1 MTNEAPSVLEI
12 ARAALEQEFR
22 RIEHLVSPETGMPLG
37 DYTETVNLRFRPF
50 LTEASRLLTTIGQ
63 AAEGGDTRTAW
74 QQYAHFRSHVM
85 PIFATELLAVIGGL
99 YLMEKGLDNPLNAY
113 WERPGYPAGAI
124 EAGAAR
130 APELTSFSKM
140 AENLVNRNLT
150 YRTSRP
156 WSSVLIVGEERVA
169 YPEAEIIRL
178 RFPACDIWN
187 LPFTAAEYGYLLA
200 RNKELP
206 EGQYEDNVES
216 FFDSYYQQE
225 VELLPVQ
232 HLRQMLRAEVDPR
245 GHDEDGAQRPPLSF
259 LPEIVAERTGLWDR
273 YLLHGELS
281 PATVARLTERQ
292 DELFC
297 RLFGDAFATAFIGP
311 AYVHALL
318 HLRFL
323 PDESLEQFTENA
335 PPFALRFVFAL
346 ETLRWLDHHAD
357 ALGPA
362 PGFFGESPF
371 RDEVD
376 PSTGIRRRWLEALAA
391 AGKDANPQQP
401 EYGNRL
407 YDGLVSRHRELLRRV
422 HGALESLHQGNPR
435 AYHYT
440 YESWKA
446 ARDYLTDRIAR
457 SELKLARDDHYQKR
471 WEGQAILN
479 AAWAARVNCGPDTV
493 AVIERN
499 ALRLLDHNQHDKWF
513 RPELAREERMESP
526 GARTRPGDRRTAEAK
541 VSTKDAA
548 AAVVMA
554 LAGSSDLLERFN
566 AMRLRRSFTQDA
578 DIALELSADPD
589 AVKMYKLLVDGA
601 TQ

>member
-22 RIEHLVSPETGMPLG
+22 RIQYLVSPKQGKPLG
-37 DYTETVNLRFRPF
+37 DYTKTVNQSFRPF
-50 LTEASRLLTTIGQ
+50 LTEANKLLNGIGQ
-63 AAEGGDTRTAW
+63 AAENNDTALAW
-74 QQYAHFRSHVM
+74 ERYAQFRSNVM

-113 WERPGYPAGAI
+113 WEDPAGS
-124 EAGAAR
+124 AGAGLAQMPDI
-130 APELTSFSKM
+130 ASFSKM
-140 AENLVNRNLT
+140 AENLVNHNLT
-150 YRTSRP
+150 YRTNRP

-206 EGQYEDNVES
+206 EGQHEGNVES

-259 LPEIVAERTGLWDR
+259 LPEIVAEKDGLWDR
-273 YLLHGELS
+273 YLLQGELM
-281 PATVARLTERQ
+281 PATIASLAERQ

-311 AYVHALL
+311 AYVQALL

-323 PDESLEQFTENA
+323 PDASLEQFTGDA

-362 PGFFGESPF
+362 PGFFRESPF

-391 AGKDANPQQP
+391 AGKDADPRQP
-401 EYGNRL
+401 EYGNKL
-407 YDGLVSRHRELLRRV
+407 YDALVSSHRELLRRV
-422 HGALESLHQGNPR
+422 HAALESLHSENLE
-435 AYHYT
+435 AYHDT
-440 YESWKA
+440 FESWRA
-446 ARDYLTDRIAR
+446 ARDYLTAGITA
-457 SELKLARDDHYQKR
+457 SNLQLSRDDHFQKP
-471 WEGQAILN
+471 WERQAVLN
-479 AAWAARVNCGPDTV
+479 AAWAARVSCDPD
-493 AVIERN
+493 AVGTLERN
-499 ALRLLDHNQHDKWF
+499 ALRLLDPTQHDKWF

-526 GARTRPGDRRTAEAK
+526 GARTRPGDRRTTEAK

-548 AAVVMA
+548 ATVVMA
-554 LAGSSDLLERFN
+554 LAGRSDLLERFN

-578 DIALELSADPD
+578 DIALELSADPG